1 MIDNYVEIIC
11 GCWLFHQNIK
21 YSNNLAQ
28 NSIVFLWF
36 IEPSLYQ

>member
-1 MIDNYVEIIC
+1 MIDNYVEFIC
-11 GCWLFHQNIK
+11 GCSLCHPNIK

-28 NSIVFLWF
+28 NSIVLLWF